1 MKIALI
7 GMPATGKST
16 IASLFINKETPV
28 IDTDALIVEKIK
40 STLQNFIDKFGEKS
54 FLDLEN
60 SVLCELSIPN
70 NCIISTGGS
79 VIYSVDGM
87 FKMKQDNVKFVYLR
101 TSIDIL
107 ESRLAGQESIRGV
120 VMNGFSNWR
129 ELMIDRDSR
138 YLNYANYIID
148 CDNKT
153 PVDIFNGI
161 VKISSFDIK

>member
-16 IASLFINKETPV
+16 IASLFIDKEIPV
-28 IDTDALIVEKIK
+28 IDTDALIVNNIK

-60 SVLCELSIPN
+60 SILCKLSTPN

-87 FKMKQDNVKFVYLR
+87 LKMTQDNVKFVYLR

-138 YLNYANYIID
+138 YLNYANYIVD

-153 PVDIFNGI
+153 PVDIFNNI